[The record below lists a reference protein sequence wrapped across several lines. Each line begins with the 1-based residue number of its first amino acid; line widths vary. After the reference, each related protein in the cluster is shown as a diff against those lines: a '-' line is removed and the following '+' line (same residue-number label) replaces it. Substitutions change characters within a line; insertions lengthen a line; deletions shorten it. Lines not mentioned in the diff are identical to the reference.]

1 MNYMSKSYRIFRLFS
16 AIWLILDMIF
26 HLIQTQQYF
35 VLSPS
40 LNSYHEAYL
49 NKSEKIE
56 EMCAQLNKTEFN
68 HTLIDEE
75 QNHLFEKWINT
86 CDNFNFLA
94 LQPNTSL
101 LEPEDSIKVC
111 NCINDIFEPR
121 FN

>member
-1 MNYMSKSYRIFRLFS
+1 MNFKSKIYRIFRLFS

-56 EMCAQLNKTEFN
+56 DLCAQLNQTEFN
-68 HTLIDEE
+68 YTLIKEE
-75 QNHLFEKWINT
+75 ENYLVEKWINI
-86 CDNFNFLA
+86 CDNFNLA
-94 LQPNTSL
+94 LQSNTSFQD
-101 LEPEDSIKVC
+101 PKDFIKVC
-111 NCINDIFEPR
+111 AVC
-121 FN
+121 

>member
-35 VLSPS
+35 ALSPS

-49 NKSEKIE
+49 NKGEKIE
-56 EMCAQLNKTEFN
+56 EMCAQLNKSEFN
-68 HTLIDEE
+68 YTLINEE
-75 QNHLFEKWINT
+75 QNYIFEKWINT
-86 CDNFNFLA
+86 CDNFNSMA
-94 LQPNTSL
+94 LEPSTLS

-121 FN
+121 FD